1 MYEIKYKESPNNLI
15 VVKIELKTE
24 ISIYV
29 NIKIKSA
36 WQNVPLIPLN
46 IINSDDTSLLF
57 TIVNKFKIYQL
68 K

>member
-36 WQNVPLIPLN
+36 WQNVTLIPLN
-46 IINSDDTSLLF
+46 INNSDDTSLLF

>member
-46 IINSDDTSLLF
+46 INNSDDTSLLF